1 MDGREFIRS
10 APLQVWTRPFDPL
23 PPPKP
28 SLRQQEKE
36 SRRRREAAKRAKE
49 DGSVVLDVTE
59 QFESLK
65 VGESSASG
73 AAAAAALATSTSN
86 TIDKE
91 EVSVSTSA
99 DEPTARTI
107 SHFVM
112 NLPGS
117 ALEFLDACNGCY
129 KPLLSQ
135 PDFPG
140 VDAIDMPHI
149 HVHCFSKEA
158 EGEAAT
164 NDLCKASPM
173 SMHDL
178 QTNPYFRY

>member
-1 MDGREFIRS
+1 MDGREFIKT

-59 QFESLK
+59 QFGSLK

-73 AAAAAALATSTSN
+73 AAAAAATSH

-91 EVSVSTSA
+91 EVTASTSA
-99 DEPTARTI
+99 AEPTARTI

-117 ALEFLDACNGCY
+117 ALEFLDAYNGCY

-173 SMHDL
+173 SMHD
-178 QTNPYFRY
+178 QQRNPYFRY